1 MKHSKR
7 NSENNKIIEQ
17 SIELLL
23 NINTEGLKEDTRED
37 VIYEINAAVTTLEA
51 IQEILNEEENYLQL
65 TEDV

>member
-1 MKHSKR
+1 MET
-7 NSENNKIIEQ
+7 ENNKIIEQ